1 MFALQSLQVLF
12 SGAPEAAAVFKRHCL
27 SNYSIEQAVV
37 SLLSNSS
44 PVFQVR
50 ILFGGVVHSCRPLQ
64 LHCGGELTRSA
75 SMQWKQAAA
84 TSSPMQAATAG
95 CSPCGV
101 PYDG

>member
-27 SNYSIEQAVV
+27 SVYSIEQALV

-50 ILFGGVVHSCRPLQ
+50 KFSACVLHGCRPLQ
-64 LHCGGELTRSA
+64 AEHNLMRPMTGAHTLLLGSDPSCRS
-75 SMQWKQAAA
+75 WR
-84 TSSPMQAATAG
+84 
-95 CSPCGV
+95 
-101 PYDG
+101 

>member
-27 SNYSIEQAVV
+27 SVYSIEQALF

-50 ILFGGVVHSCRPLQ
+50 KFSAVVVHGCRPLQ
-64 LHCGGELTRSA
+64 LHTAGKLTSPA
-75 SMQWKQAAA
+75 SLQWWPAAI
-84 TSSPMQAATAG
+84 SSSMQAATVG
-95 CSPCGV
+95 
-101 PYDG
+101 